1 MPRIRAEELEAKAG
15 QALRAAGVSVEEAE
29 TVARHCVAA
38 NLAGHDSHGVINVPL
53 YIERIG
59 KEHIVPGAPFE
70 VLSESATTTVI
81 DGHFGFGFVVSERA
95 MRMTIDKATRHDVA
109 VTTIRR
115 QSHVG
120 RLTDYALMAAEAGM
134 IGIMTADS
142 GRTAKGVAP
151 FGGREARLGTNP
163 ICIAMPSHLEAP
175 FFVDIATSAAAA
187 GKLKV
192 AAARGEAVPAG
203 WLIDAEGR
211 ATTDPGALAAG
222 GAVLPLGGAEG
233 HKGYGLS
240 AMVEILSGVLTGL
253 GFGVD
258 PAGPH
263 NDGVFM
269 AAFRVEAL
277 RPLETFPPRGD
288 GIRGVAQCDAARG
301 GPRAGVLPRAR
312 LSTYARAATS
322 RKESR
327 SRTVRGR
334 PCSRS
339 PRLKREPGPG
349 AHISPMSWLADANLL
364 VVAPSRANIDEICAL
379 AGEA

>member
-1 MPRIRAEELEAKAG
+1 MSRIAAEELEPLAIR
-15 QALRAAGVSVEEAE
+15 ALLGAGVSREEAAV
-29 TVARHCVAA
+29 VAQHCVAA
-38 NLAGHDSHGVINVPL
+38 NLAGHDSHGVINIPL

-59 KEHIVPGAPFE
+59 KGHIVPGAPFE
-70 VLSESATTTVI
+70 ILGESATTTVI

-95 MRMTIDKATRHDVA
+95 MRMTIDKAATADVA
-109 VTTIRR
+109 VTTVRR

-142 GRTAKGVAP
+142 GRTVKAVVP

-163 ICIAMPSHLEAP
+163 ICIAMPSNLEAP

-192 AAARGEAVPAG
+192 AASRGEQIPAG
-203 WLIDAEGR
+203 WLIDREGR
-211 ATTDPGALAAG
+211 ATTDPNALAAG
-222 GAVLPLGGAEG
+222 GAVLPLGGVEG

-258 PAGPH
+258 PEGPH

-269 AAFRVEAL
+269 AAFRVGAFRPLDVFRAEVTDFAGWLNATPPAAGHERVYYPGEIEHERTRRHLAEGVELEESTWSAL
-277 RPLETFPPRGD
+277 RRL
-288 GIRGVAQCDAARG
+288 ARS
-301 GPRAGVLPRAR
+301 A
-312 LSTYARAATS
+312 
-322 RKESR
+322 K
-327 SRTVRGR
+327 
-334 PCSRS
+334 
-339 PRLKREPGPG
+339 
-349 AHISPMSWLADANLL
+349 
-364 VVAPSRANIDEICAL
+364 
-379 AGEA
+379 

>member
-1 MPRIRAEELEAKAG
+1 MPRIPADALEAQALR
-15 QALRAAGVSVEEAE
+15 ALRAAGVSPEEAA

-53 YIERIG
+53 YIERIAKG
-59 KEHIVPGAPFE
+59 HIVPGAPFE

-95 MRMTIDKATRHDVA
+95 MRMTVEKAARADVA
-109 VTTIRR
+109 VTTVRR

-120 RLTDYALMAAEAGM
+120 RLTDYALMAAEEGM

-142 GRTAKGVAP
+142 GRTAKVVAP

-163 ICIAMPSHLEAP
+163 VCVAMPSNLEAP

-192 AAARGEAVPAG
+192 AAARGKPVPAG
-203 WLIDAEGR
+203 WLVDRDGR
-211 ATTDPGALAAG
+211 PTTDPGALAAG
-222 GAVLPLGGAEG
+222 GAVLPLGGREG

-258 PAGPH
+258 PDGPH

-269 AAFRVEAL
+269 AAFRVEAF
-277 RPLETFPPRGD
+277 RPLETFRREVTEFATWLNATPPAAGHERVYHPGE
-288 GIRGVAQCDAARG
+288 IEHERTRRHLAEGVEVEA
-301 GPRAGVLPRAR
+301 
-312 LSTYARAATS
+312 STWSTLLELAET
-322 RKESR
+322 
-327 SRTVRGR
+327 
-334 PCSRS
+334 
-339 PRLKREPGPG
+339 G
-349 AHISPMSWLADANLL
+349 A
-364 VVAPSRANIDEICAL
+364 
-379 AGEA
+379 

>member
-1 MPRIRAEELEAKAG
+1 MPRVRAEELEAQALR
-15 QALRAAGVSVEEAE
+15 ALRAAGASREEAA

-38 NLAGHDSHGVINVPL
+38 NLAGHDSHGVFNVPL

-59 KEHIVPGAPFE
+59 LGHIVPGARFE

-95 MRMTIDKATRHDVA
+95 MRMTIEKAARADVA
-109 VTTIRR
+109 VTTVRR

-120 RLTDYALMAAEAGM
+120 RLTDYALMAAEEGM
-134 IGIMTADS
+134 IGVMTADS
-142 GRTAKGVAP
+142 GRTAKVVAP

-163 ICIAMPSHLEAP
+163 LCIAMPSNLDAP

-192 AAARGEAVPAG
+192 AAARGEPVPAG
-203 WLIDAEGR
+203 WLVDGDGR
-211 ATTDPGALAAG
+211 ATTDPRALAAG
-222 GAVLPLGGAEG
+222 GAVLPLGGQEG

-253 GFGVD
+253 GFGVN

-269 AAFRVEAL
+269 AAFRVEAF
-277 RPLETFPPRGD
+277 RPLETFRHEVTEFARWLNGTPPAEGHERVYYPGEIEHERTRRHLEEGVEIED
-288 GIRGVAQCDAARG
+288 GTWSELRRLAEAG
-301 GPRAGVLPRAR
+301 G
-312 LSTYARAATS
+312 
-322 RKESR
+322 
-327 SRTVRGR
+327 
-334 PCSRS
+334 
-339 PRLKREPGPG
+339 
-349 AHISPMSWLADANLL
+349 
-364 VVAPSRANIDEICAL
+364 
-379 AGEA
+379 

>member
-1 MPRIRAEELEAKAG
+1 MPRVPAGELER
-15 QALRAAGVSVEEAE
+15 QALRALCGAGASREEAA

-38 NLAGHDSHGVINVPL
+38 NLAGHDSHGVINIPL
-53 YIERIG
+53 YAERIG
-59 KEHIVPGAPFE
+59 KGHIVPGAPFE
-70 VLSESATTTVI
+70 VLRESAATTVI

-95 MRMTIDKATRHDVA
+95 MRITVDKAARSDVA
-109 VTTIRR
+109 VTTVRR

-142 GRTAKGVAP
+142 GRTAKAVAP

-163 ICIAMPSHLEAP
+163 LCIAMPSNLDAP

-192 AAARGEAVPAG
+192 AASRGEAVPAG
-203 WLIDAEGR
+203 WLIDREGR
-211 ATTDPGALAAG
+211 ATTDPRALAAG

-240 AMVEILSGVLTGL
+240 AMIEILSGVLTGL

-258 PAGPH
+258 PDGPH

-277 RPLETFPPRGD
+277 RPL
-288 GIRGVAQCDAARG
+288 DAFR
-301 GPRAGVLPRAR
+301 REVTEFAG
-312 LSTYARAATS
+312 
-322 RKESR
+322 
-327 SRTVRGR
+327 
-334 PCSRS
+334 
-339 PRLKREPGPG
+339 
-349 AHISPMSWLADANLL
+349 WLATTPPAAGHER
-364 VVAPSRANIDEICAL
+364 VYYPGEIEHERTRRHLEEGVEVEEATWAALRRL
-379 AGEA
+379 AGSGG

>member
-1 MPRIRAEELEAKAG
+1 MPRVAPDELEATARL
-15 QALRAAGVSVEEAE
+15 ALRGAGAAPEEAA

-59 KEHIVPGAPFE
+59 KGHIVPGAPFE
-70 VLSESATTTVI
+70 VLRESATTTVI

-95 MRMTIDKATRHDVA
+95 MRITIDKAARADAA
-109 VTTIRR
+109 VTTVRR

-142 GRTAKGVAP
+142 GRTAKAVAP

-163 ICIAMPSHLEAP
+163 LCIAMPSDLEAP
-175 FFVDIATSAAAA
+175 FFVDVATSAAAA

-192 AAARGEAVPAG
+192 AASRGEAVPAG
-203 WLIDAEGR
+203 WLIDREGR
-211 ATTDPGALAAG
+211 ATTDPRALAAG

-240 AMVEILSGVLTGL
+240 AMIEVLSGVLTGL

-258 PAGPH
+258 PDGPH

-269 AAFRVEAL
+269 AAFRVDAL
-277 RPLETFPPRGD
+277 RPLETFRREVTEFAAWLNATPPAAEHERVYYPGE
-288 GIRGVAQCDAARG
+288 IEHERTQRHLEEGVEVEEATWAALR
-301 GPRAGVLPRAR
+301 R
-312 LSTYARAATS
+312 
-322 RKESR
+322 
-327 SRTVRGR
+327 
-334 PCSRS
+334 
-339 PRLKREPGPG
+339 
-349 AHISPMSWLADANLL
+349 
-364 VVAPSRANIDEICAL
+364 L
-379 AGEA
+379 AGAGG

>member
-1 MPRIRAEELEAKAG
+1 MARIAAEALEDQALR
-15 QALRAAGVSVEEAE
+15 ALRAAGASREEAA

-53 YIERIG
+53 YIERIAKG
-59 KEHIVPGAPFE
+59 HIVPGAPFE

-95 MRMTIDKATRHDVA
+95 MRMTVDKAARSDVA
-109 VTTIRR
+109 AATVRR

-142 GRTAKGVAP
+142 GRTAKAVVP

-163 ICIAMPSHLEAP
+163 ICIAMPSDLDAP

-187 GKLKV
+187 GKLRV
-192 AAARGEAVPAG
+192 AASRGEPVPAG
-203 WLIDAEGR
+203 WLIDRNGR
-211 ATTDPGALAAG
+211 PTTDPGALAAG
-222 GAVLPLGGAEG
+222 GAVLPLGGIEG

-258 PAGPH
+258 PDGPH

-269 AAFRVEAL
+269 AAFRVGAF
-277 RPLETFPPRGD
+277 RPLETFRREVAEFAAWLNATPPAAGNARVYYPGEIEDERTRRNRAEGVEIED
-288 GIRGVAQCDAARG
+288 GTWAALR
-301 GPRAGVLPRAR
+301 R
-312 LSTYARAATS
+312 
-322 RKESR
+322 
-327 SRTVRGR
+327 
-334 PCSRS
+334 
-339 PRLKREPGPG
+339 
-349 AHISPMSWLADANLL
+349 
-364 VVAPSRANIDEICAL
+364 L
-379 AGEA
+379 AGSGT

>member
-1 MPRIRAEELEAKAG
+1 MPRIPAAELEAQALR
-15 QALRAAGVSVEEAE
+15 ALRAAGVSGEEAA

-59 KEHIVPGAPFE
+59 KGHIVPGARLE
-70 VLSESATTTVI
+70 ILSGSATTTVI

-95 MRMTIDKATRHDVA
+95 MRMTIDKAARADVA
-109 VTTIRR
+109 VTTVRR

-120 RLTDYALMAAEAGM
+120 RLADYSLMAAEEGM
-134 IGIMTADS
+134 IGVMTADS
-142 GRTAKGVAP
+142 GRTAKAVAP

-163 ICIAMPSHLEAP
+163 ICIAVPSNLEAP

-192 AAARGEAVPAG
+192 AVSRGEAVPAG
-203 WLIDAEGR
+203 WLIDRCGR
-211 ATTDPGALAAG
+211 ATTDPHALADG

-240 AMVEILSGVLTGL
+240 AMIEILSGVLTGL

-258 PAGPH
+258 PNGPH

-269 AAFRVEAL
+269 AAFRVGAL
-277 RPLETFPPRGD
+277 RPLETFRREVTEFAAWLNATPPAAGHPRVYYPGEIEHERTQRRLED
-288 GIRGVAQCDAARG
+288 GVEVEETTWSALQRLAA
-301 GPRAGVLPRAR
+301 
-312 LSTYARAATS
+312 S
-322 RKESR
+322 
-327 SRTVRGR
+327 
-334 PCSRS
+334 
-339 PRLKREPGPG
+339 
-349 AHISPMSWLADANLL
+349 
-364 VVAPSRANIDEICAL
+364 
-379 AGEA
+379 GE

>member
-1 MPRIRAEELEAKAG
+1 MPRIRAEELEAKAR
-15 QALRAAGVSVEEAE
+15 QALRAAGVSPEEAG

-59 KEHIVPGAPFE
+59 KGHIVPGARFE
-70 VLSESATTTVI
+70 ILSESATTTVI
-81 DGHFGFGFVVSERA
+81 DGHFGFGFVVSGRA
-95 MRMTIDKATRHDVA
+95 MRMTIEKAARHDVA

-163 ICIAMPSHLEAP
+163 ICIAMPSDLEAP

-192 AAARGEAVPAG
+192 AAARGEAVPPG

-253 GFGVD
+253 GFGVN

-277 RPLETFPPRGD
+277 RPLETFRREVTEFAAWLNATPPAAGHERVYYPGE
-288 GIRGVAQCDAARG
+288 IEHVRTRRHLAEGVEVEESTWSALQSLAAG
-301 GPRAGVLPRAR
+301 G
-312 LSTYARAATS
+312 T
-322 RKESR
+322 
-327 SRTVRGR
+327 
-334 PCSRS
+334 
-339 PRLKREPGPG
+339 
-349 AHISPMSWLADANLL
+349 
-364 VVAPSRANIDEICAL
+364 
-379 AGEA
+379 

>member
-1 MPRIRAEELEAKAG
+1 MPRIHAEALEAKAR
-15 QALRAAGVSVEEAE
+15 QALRAAGVSPEEAE

-59 KEHIVPGAPFE
+59 KGHIVPGAPFE

-95 MRMTIDKATRHDVA
+95 MRMTIEKAVRHDVA

-163 ICIAMPSHLEAP
+163 ICIAMPSDLEAP

-192 AAARGEAVPAG
+192 AAARGEPVPAG
-203 WLIDAEGR
+203 WLIDAGGTGDHR
-211 ATTDPGALAAG
+211 SRTPSRRG

-240 AMVEILSGVLTGL
+240 AMIEILSGVLTGL
-253 GFGVD
+253 GFGVN

-277 RPLETFPPRGD
+277 RPLETFRREVTEFAAWLNATPPAEGHERVYYPGE
-288 GIRGVAQCDAARG
+288 IEHV
-301 GPRAGVLPRAR
+301 RAR
-312 LSTYARAATS
+312 RHLAEGVEVEESTWSA
-322 RKESR
+322 
-327 SRTVRGR
+327 
-334 PCSRS
+334 
-339 PRLKREPGPG
+339 LK
-349 AHISPMSWLADANLL
+349 
-364 VVAPSRANIDEICAL
+364 AL
-379 AGEA
+379 AAGGT

>member
-1 MPRIRAEELEAKAG
+1 MVRISAKELEAQALS
-15 QALRAAGVSVEEAE
+15 ALRAAGVSREEAA

-38 NLAGHDSHGVINVPL
+38 NLAGHDSHGVINIPL
-53 YIERIG
+53 YIERMAKG
-59 KEHIVPGAPFE
+59 HIVPGAPFE

-95 MRMTIDKATRHDVA
+95 MRMTVDKAARSDVA
-109 VTTIRR
+109 ATTVRR

-142 GRTAKGVAP
+142 GRTAKAVAP

-163 ICIAMPSHLEAP
+163 ICIAMPSDLDAP

-192 AAARGEAVPAG
+192 AASRGEPVPAG
-203 WLIDAEGR
+203 WLIDRDGR
-211 ATTDPGALAAG
+211 STTDPDALAAG
-222 GAVLPLGGAEG
+222 GAVLPLGGREG

-253 GFGVD
+253 GFGVNPD
-258 PAGPH
+258 GPH

-269 AAFRVEAL
+269 AAFRVEAF
-277 RPLETFPPRGD
+277 RPLETFRREVAEFAAWLNATPP
-288 GIRGVAQCDAARG
+288 AAGHDRVYYPG
-301 GPRAGVLPRAR
+301 
-312 LSTYARAATS
+312 
-322 RKESR
+322 EIEDER
-327 SRTVRGR
+327 SRRNLVDGVEVEDGTWAK
-334 PCSRS
+334 
-339 PRLKREPGPG
+339 LQ
-349 AHISPMSWLADANLL
+349 HLAE
-364 VVAPSRANIDEICAL
+364 S
-379 AGEA
+379 GT

>member
-1 MPRIRAEELEAKAG
+1 MPRIRAEELEAEARR
-15 QALRAAGVSVEEAE
+15 ALRGAGASEDEAA

-59 KEHIVPGAPFE
+59 KGHIAPGARFE

-95 MRMTIDKATRHDVA
+95 MRMTIDKAARADVA
-109 VTTIRR
+109 VTTVRR

-120 RLTDYALMAAEAGM
+120 RLTDYALMAAEEGM
-134 IGIMTADS
+134 IGVMTADS
-142 GRTAKGVAP
+142 GRTTKVVAP

-163 ICIAMPSHLEAP
+163 VCIAMPSNLEAP

-192 AAARGEAVPAG
+192 AAARGEPVPAG
-203 WLIDAEGR
+203 WLVDRDGR
-211 ATTDPGALAAG
+211 ATTDPAALAAG
-222 GAVLPLGGAEG
+222 GAVLPLGGQEG

-253 GFGVD
+253 GFGVNPD
-258 PAGPH
+258 GPH

-269 AAFRVEAL
+269 AAFRVEAF
-277 RPLETFPPRGD
+277 RPLETFRREVTEFAEWLNATPPAEGHERVRYPGE
-288 GIRGVAQCDAARG
+288 IEHERTRHHLEEGVEVED
-301 GPRAGVLPRAR
+301 
-312 LSTYARAATS
+312 
-322 RKESR
+322 
-327 SRTVRGR
+327 RTW
-334 PCSRS
+334 SE
-339 PRLKREPGPG
+339 LKR
-349 AHISPMSWLADANLL
+349 LA
-364 VVAPSRANIDEICAL
+364 E
-379 AGEA
+379 AGG

>member
-1 MPRIRAEELEAKAG
+1 MVRISAEELEAQALS
-15 QALRAAGVSVEEAE
+15 ALRAAGVSREEAA

-38 NLAGHDSHGVINVPL
+38 NLAGHDSHGVINIPL
-53 YIERIG
+53 YIERMAKG
-59 KEHIVPGAPFE
+59 HIVPGAPFE

-95 MRMTIDKATRHDVA
+95 MLMTVGKAARSDVA
-109 VTTIRR
+109 ATTVRR

-142 GRTAKGVAP
+142 GRTAKAVAP

-163 ICIAMPSHLEAP
+163 ICIAMPSDLDAP

-192 AAARGEAVPAG
+192 AASRGEPVPAG
-203 WLIDAEGR
+203 WLIDRDGHS
-211 ATTDPGALAAG
+211 TTDPDALAAG
-222 GAVLPLGGAEG
+222 GAVLPLGGREG

-253 GFGVD
+253 GFGVNPD
-258 PAGPH
+258 GPH

-269 AAFRVEAL
+269 AAFRVEAF
-277 RPLETFPPRGD
+277 RPLETFRREVAEFAAWLNATPP
-288 GIRGVAQCDAARG
+288 AAGHDRVYYPG
-301 GPRAGVLPRAR
+301 
-312 LSTYARAATS
+312 
-322 RKESR
+322 EIEDE
-327 SRTVRGR
+327 RTRR
-334 PCSRS
+334 N
-339 PRLKREPGPG
+339 
-349 AHISPMSWLADANLL
+349 LADGVEVEDGTWA
-364 VVAPSRANIDEICAL
+364 AL
-379 AGEA
+379 QRLAESGT